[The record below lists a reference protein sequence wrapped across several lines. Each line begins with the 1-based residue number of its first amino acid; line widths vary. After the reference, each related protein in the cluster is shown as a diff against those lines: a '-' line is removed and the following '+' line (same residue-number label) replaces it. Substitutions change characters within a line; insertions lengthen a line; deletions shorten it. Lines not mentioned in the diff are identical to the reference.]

1 MLYFLNFCG
10 KAAKFKKIQH
20 SPFLFYRA
28 VGANVKYTLVTLT
41 STNRGLT
48 FPAQNNNNKKATHF
62 DMSGYKSM
70 ILKILILII
79 LSVQPNPVERVAY
92 LILFSFQVHC
102 L

>member
-1 MLYFLNFCG
+1 MSKRNG
-10 KAAKFKKIQH
+10 ITGADKISVNAVFFH
-20 SPFLFYRA
+20 RA
-28 VGANVKYTLVTLT
+28 GGANVKITLVILT
-41 STNRGLT
+41 TTNLGRT

-92 LILFSFQVHC
+92 LILFSFQVHF